1 MFDIWA
7 TIAVHSERAA
17 DRLIARFYAAEELL
31 ASFPEIGE
39 ARTEIAADL
48 RKWTVTPYVM
58 LYRIAAGAVEIV
70 RIVHG
75 ARDLPALFEP

>member
-7 TIAVHSERAA
+7 TIAVDSERAA

-31 ASFPEIGE
+31 GAFPEIGE
-39 ARTEIAADL
+39 ARTEIAAEL

-58 LYRIAAGAVEIV
+58 L
-70 RIVHG
+70 
-75 ARDLPALFEP
+75 